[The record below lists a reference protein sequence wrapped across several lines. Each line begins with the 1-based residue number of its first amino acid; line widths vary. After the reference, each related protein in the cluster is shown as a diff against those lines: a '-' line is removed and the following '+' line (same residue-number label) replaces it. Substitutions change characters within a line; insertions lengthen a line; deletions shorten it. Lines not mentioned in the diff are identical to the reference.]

1 MNITQV
7 VARFPPAIGGME
19 EHVHQISLELSKRGH
34 KVSVITSNE
43 VDGKTSAVQEE
54 TVQGIRVYRHPLFM
68 SKLLREYWFI
78 PGVFKSF
85 QKIGADV
92 VHVHGYRCLSSF
104 TAISLAHFKHTPA
117 IFTPHGIYPPKSFSN
132 ALIKLSFDRTLGR
145 LMLDFADGIIALSEH
160 NRHLLLQMGASAD
173 KIVIVPNG
181 VNVETYRSL
190 QKSTKT
196 LKELD
201 SQGPILIYVGRIDWN
216 KRVEKI
222 IESMPRIL
230 KDFPS
235 AKLVIVGP
243 DYANYSSVLASLA
256 KKLDVE
262 RSLVMT
268 GKVSTE
274 RLLEFYSVADAFI
287 MPSSYEGF
295 GLSMLEAM
303 ICRIPVIVSP
313 AGGPKDILSHGV
325 NSWFL
330 EEATPEE
337 ISESVFSVLTDWQ
350 LREKIVKNAFEL
362 VKAKYTWEKV
372 VDELEKN
379 YAELAKMQ

>member
-1 MNITQV
+1 VNITQV

-19 EHVHQISLELSKRGH
+19 EHVYQISLELSRRGH

-43 VDGKTSAVQEE
+43 IDGRVSTVQEE
-54 TVQGIRVYRHPLFM
+54 NMHGIHVYRHPLFM
-68 SKLLREYWFI
+68 PKMMREYWLI
-78 PGVFKSF
+78 PGVFKSL
-85 QKIGADV
+85 KKTEADV
-92 VHVHGYRCLSSF
+92 FHVHGYRCLSSF
-104 TAISLAHFKHTPA
+104 TAISLAHFKHTP
-117 IFTPHGIYPPKSFSN
+117 IVFTPHGIYPPKSISN

-145 LMLDFADGIIALSEH
+145 LMLCSADRTIALSGH
-160 NRHLLLQMGASAD
+160 NRRLLLQMGASAD

-181 VNVETYRSL
+181 VNVETYRNL
-190 QKSTKT
+190 QRNAKV
-196 LKELD
+196 LKELG
-201 SQGPILIYVGRIDWN
+201 SQGPILIYVGRLDWN

-222 IESMPRIL
+222 VESMPKIL
-230 KDFPS
+230 KNFPS
-235 AKLVIVGP
+235 AKLVVIGP
-243 DYANYSSVLASLA
+243 DYANCSVAFLDLGR
-256 KKLDVE
+256 KLGVE

-268 GKVSTE
+268 GKVSAE
-274 RLLEFYSVADAFI
+274 RLLELYSVADVFI

-330 EEATPEE
+330 EHATPEE
-337 ISESVFSVLTDWQ
+337 ISESVFSVLTNRQ

-362 VKAKYTWEKV
+362 IKARYTWEKV
-372 VDELEKN
+372 VNELEKN
-379 YAELAKMQ
+379 YAELAKKN

>member
-1 MNITQV
+1 VNITQI

-19 EHVHQISLELSKRGH
+19 EHVYQISLELSRRGH

-43 VDGKTSAVQEE
+43 IDGRVSTVQEE
-54 TVQGIRVYRHPLFM
+54 NMHGIHVYRHPLFM
-68 SKLLREYWFI
+68 PKMMREYWLI
-78 PGVFKSF
+78 PGVFKSL
-85 QKIGADV
+85 KKTEADV
-92 VHVHGYRCLSSF
+92 FHVHGYRCLSSF
-104 TAISLAHFKHTPA
+104 TAISLAHFKHTP
-117 IFTPHGIYPPKSFSN
+117 IVFTPHGIYPPKSISN

-145 LMLDFADGIIALSEH
+145 LMLCSADRTIALSGH
-160 NRHLLLQMGASAD
+160 NRRLLLQMGASAD

-181 VNVETYRSL
+181 VNVETYRNL
-190 QKSTKT
+190 QRNAKV
-196 LKELD
+196 LKELG
-201 SQGPILIYVGRIDWN
+201 SQGPILIYVGRLDWN

-222 IESMPRIL
+222 VESMPKIL
-230 KDFPS
+230 KNFPS
-235 AKLVIVGP
+235 AKLVVIGP
-243 DYANYSSVLASLA
+243 DYANCSVAFLDLGR
-256 KKLDVE
+256 KLGVE

-268 GKVSTE
+268 GKVSAE
-274 RLLEFYSVADAFI
+274 RLLELYSVADVFI

-330 EEATPEE
+330 EHATPEE
-337 ISESVFSVLTDWQ
+337 ISESVFSVLTNRQ

-362 VKAKYTWEKV
+362 IKARYTWEKV
-372 VDELEKN
+372 VNELEKN
-379 YAELAKMQ
+379 YAELAKKN

>member
-1 MNITQV
+1 VNITQV

-19 EHVHQISLELSKRGH
+19 EHVYQISLELSKRGH

-43 VDGKTSAVQEE
+43 VDGKTSAAQEE
-54 TVQGIRVYRHPLFM
+54 IMQEIRVYRHPLFM
-68 SKLLREYWFI
+68 SKEMREYWFI
-78 PGVFKSF
+78 PGVFKLF
-85 QKIGADV
+85 QKIGADI

-104 TAISLAHFKHTPA
+104 TAISLAHFKHTP
-117 IFTPHGIYPPKSFSN
+117 IMFTPHGIYPPKSFSN
-132 ALIKLSFDRTLGR
+132 ALIKLSFDHTLGR
-145 LMLDFADGIIALSEH
+145 LMLDFADKIIVLSDH
-160 NRHLLLQMGASAD
+160 NRRLLLQMGASAN
-173 KIVIVPNG
+173 KMVIVPNG
-181 VNVETYRSL
+181 VNVETYKNLPKNTR
-190 QKSTKT
+190 T
-196 LKELD
+196 LKELG

-222 IESMPRIL
+222 VESMPKIL
-230 KDFPS
+230 KNFPS

-243 DYANYSSVLASLA
+243 DYAGCSGALLNLA
-256 KKLDVE
+256 KKLDVKH
-262 RSLVMT
+262 SLVIT
-268 GKVSTE
+268 GKVSAE
-274 RLLEFYSVADAFI
+274 RLLEFYSVANVFI

-303 ICRIPVIVSP
+303 TCKIPVIVSP
-313 AGGPKDILSHGV
+313 TGGPKDILSHGV

-337 ISESVFSVLTDWQ
+337 ISESVSSVLTNPQ
-350 LREKIVKNAFEL
+350 LREKLVKNAFEL

-379 YAELAKMQ
+379 YAELARN

>member
-19 EHVHQISLELSKRGH
+19 EHVYQISLELSRRGH

-43 VDGKTSAVQEE
+43 IDGRVSTVQEE
-54 TVQGIRVYRHPLFM
+54 NMHGIHVYRHPLFM
-68 SKLLREYWFI
+68 PKMMREYWLI
-78 PGVFKSF
+78 PGVFKSL
-85 QKIGADV
+85 KKTEADV
-92 VHVHGYRCLSSF
+92 FHVHGYRCLSSF
-104 TAISLAHFKHTPA
+104 TAISLAHFKHTP
-117 IFTPHGIYPPKSFSN
+117 IVFTPHGIYPPKSISN

-145 LMLDFADGIIALSEH
+145 LMLCSADRTIALSGH
-160 NRHLLLQMGASAD
+160 NRRLLLQMGASAD

-181 VNVETYRSL
+181 VNVETYRNL
-190 QKSTKT
+190 QRNAKV
-196 LKELD
+196 LKELG
-201 SQGPILIYVGRIDWN
+201 SQGPILIYVGRLDWN

-222 IESMPRIL
+222 VESMPKIL
-230 KDFPS
+230 KNFPS
-235 AKLVIVGP
+235 AKLVVIGP
-243 DYANYSSVLASLA
+243 DYANCSVAFLDLGR
-256 KKLDVE
+256 KLGVE

-268 GKVSTE
+268 GKVSAE
-274 RLLEFYSVADAFI
+274 RLLELYSVADVFI

-330 EEATPEE
+330 EHATPEE
-337 ISESVFSVLTDWQ
+337 ISESVFSVLTNRQ

-362 VKAKYTWEKV
+362 IKARYTWEKV
-372 VDELEKN
+372 VNELEKN
-379 YAELAKMQ
+379 YAELAKKN

>member
-19 EHVHQISLELSKRGH
+19 EHVYQISLELSRRGH

-43 VDGKTSAVQEE
+43 IDGRVSTVQEE
-54 TVQGIRVYRHPLFM
+54 NMHGIHVYRHPLFM
-68 SKLLREYWFI
+68 PKMMREYWLI
-78 PGVFKSF
+78 PGVFKSL
-85 QKIGADV
+85 KKTEADV
-92 VHVHGYRCLSSF
+92 FHVHGYRCLSSF
-104 TAISLAHFKHTPA
+104 TAISLAHFKHTP
-117 IFTPHGIYPPKSFSN
+117 IVFTPHGIYPPKSISN

-145 LMLDFADGIIALSEH
+145 LMLCSADRTIALSGH
-160 NRHLLLQMGASAD
+160 NRRLLLQMGASAD

-181 VNVETYRSL
+181 VNVETYRNL
-190 QKSTKT
+190 QRNAKV
-196 LKELD
+196 LKELG
-201 SQGPILIYVGRIDWN
+201 SQGPILIYVGRLDWN

-222 IESMPRIL
+222 VESMPKIL
-230 KDFPS
+230 KNFPS
-235 AKLVIVGP
+235 AKLVVIGP
-243 DYANYSSVLASLA
+243 DYANCSVAFLDLGR
-256 KKLDVE
+256 KLGVE

-268 GKVSTE
+268 GKVSAE
-274 RLLEFYSVADAFI
+274 RLLELYSVADVFI

-303 ICRIPVIVSP
+303 ICRILVIVSP

-330 EEATPEE
+330 EHATPEE
-337 ISESVFSVLTDWQ
+337 ISESVFSVLTNRQ

-362 VKAKYTWEKV
+362 IKARYTWEKV
-372 VDELEKN
+372 VNELEKN
-379 YAELAKMQ
+379 YAELAKKN